1 MSCYLCEKEGT
12 MIVTRVNVY
21 FSHELQGFCDDCI
34 KVIDTHPKMFA
45 DGYIRS
51 NQELKVPRKSGEIE
65 DGWYLTRGTFD
76 EYIFTHINDDETE
89 VRSVRKVILK
99 KKNSENGIKMPLKK
113 IIELNSNRMDPILL
127 EKWNSDKSKDI
138 ASQEG

>member
-1 MSCYLCEKEGT
+1 MTCYLCEKEGD
-12 MIVTRVNVY
+12 MLVTSVNVY
-21 FSHELQGFCDDCI
+21 FPNELQAFCVDCMG
-34 KVIDTHPKMFA
+34 KIDIHPKMFA
-45 DGYIRS
+45 DGYLRS
-51 NQELKVPRKSGEIE
+51 DQELKVPRKSGEIE

-127 EKWNSDKSKDI
+127 EKWNSDNSEDI